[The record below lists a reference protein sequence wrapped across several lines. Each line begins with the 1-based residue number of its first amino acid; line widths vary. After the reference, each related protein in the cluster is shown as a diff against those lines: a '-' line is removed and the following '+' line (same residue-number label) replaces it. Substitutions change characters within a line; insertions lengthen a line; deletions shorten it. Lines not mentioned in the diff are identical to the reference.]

1 MKAEADTAMSTPRPR
16 YLYPALIV
24 SLALNLLVG
33 GFLAT
38 AFWHH
43 RHEPGPP
50 PPRDRGFMGFVNQ
63 LPPDRREAIRK
74 QVITARESTKA
85 LRENVRSTWLAANA
99 LLTAEPFDKAKFAA
113 ALAEVREAEDRFKV
127 AIYGTVADT
136 AAELNPEER
145 KLLQEWRA
153 KRHERMLGPPPD
165 ADKGD

>member
-1 MKAEADTAMSTPRPR
+1 MKAEADTAMSTPCPR

-24 SLALNLLVG
+24 SLALNLLVV
-33 GFLAT
+33 GFMAT
-38 AFWHH
+38 AYWHH
-43 RHEPGPP
+43 RHEPG
-50 PPRDRGFMGFVNQ
+50 PPRDRGFMGFVKQ

-74 QVITARESTKA
+74 QLIVARETTKA
-85 LRENVRSTWLAANA
+85 LRDNVRSTWLAANA

-136 AAELNPEER
+136 AAELTPDER

-153 KRHERMLGPPPD
+153 KRHERMLGPPPPD

>member
-1 MKAEADTAMSTPRPR
+1 MKAEADTAMITPRPR

-24 SLALNLLVG
+24 SLALNLLVV
-33 GFLAT
+33 GFMA
-38 AFWHH
+38 AAYWHH
-43 RHEPGPP
+43 RHEPG

-74 QVITARESTKA
+74 QLIVARETTKA

-113 ALAEVREAEDRFKV
+113 ALAEVRQAEDRFKV

-136 AAELNPEER
+136 AADLTPDER

-153 KRHERMLGPPPD
+153 KRHERMLGPPPG